1 MQTIVGK
8 YAKARIYAELVEQD
22 AISQIMGM
30 LNQPFTEGSSI
41 AVMPDVHSGK
51 GCTIGTTMT
60 IHDKIVPNLVGVD
73 IGCGVLL
80 TLIDEK
86 GDMDEAE
93 LRKLDETIRAYIP
106 SGFDVRDGHWNGG
119 HPDSKAGSDFFGLT
133 GFVETELDEL
143 RCAKKVDLKRAKQ
156 SIGSLGGGN
165 HYIELDRDS
174 QGRIWLAIHS
184 GSRSLGTGTAAHYQE
199 LAVSQRKYEDYGSY
213 NDMVAAI
220 KEQYKDKTK
229 MIGEKIKELRTK
241 ATDVPEDLCW
251 LDKSQGPEY
260 DDYIADMETVQ
271 RYAVLNRA
279 AMAREIADR
288 MGWKLGESVETVHN
302 YIDIESMI
310 LRKGAVSAKAGEKL
324 VIPMNMRDGILIC
337 IGKGNADW
345 NCSAPHGA
353 GRLMSR
359 KSAHKNLSMNDF
371 RSAMD
376 GIYTTSVSED
386 TLDESPMAYKP
397 AESIMAAIS
406 DTAEII
412 ETARPIYNFKA
423 AEKPKGMRRK

>member
-1 MQTIVGK
+1 M
-8 YAKARIYAELVEQD
+8 
-22 AISQIMGM
+22 
-30 LNQPFTEGSSI
+30 
-41 AVMPDVHSGK
+41 
-51 GCTIGTTMT
+51 
-60 IHDKIVPNLVGVD
+60 
-73 IGCGVLL
+73 
-80 TLIDEK
+80 
-86 GDMDEAE
+86 
-93 LRKLDETIRAYIP
+93 
-106 SGFDVRDGHWNGG
+106 
-119 HPDSKAGSDFFGLT
+119 
-133 GFVETELDEL
+133 
-143 RCAKKVDLKRAKQ
+143 
-156 SIGSLGGGN
+156 
-165 HYIELDRDS
+165 
-174 QGRIWLAIHS
+174 
-184 GSRSLGTGTAAHYQE
+184 RS
-199 LAVSQRKYEDYGSY
+199 
-213 NDMVAAI
+213 
-220 KEQYKDKTK
+220 
-229 MIGEKIKELRTK
+229 K

-288 MGWKLGESVETVHN
+288 MGWKLGESVETIHN

-376 GIYTTSVSED
+376 GIYTTSVAKTHWTNPRWRTS
-386 TLDESPMAYKP
+386 
-397 AESIMAAIS
+397 
-406 DTAEII
+406 
-412 ETARPIYNFKA
+412 RPN
-423 AEKPKGMRRK
+423 P

>member
-30 LNQPFTEGSSI
+30 LNQPFTEGSSV

-60 IHDKIVPNLVGVD
+60 IRDKIVPNLVGVD

-86 GDMDEAE
+86 GDMDEPE
-93 LRKLDETIRAYIP
+93 LQKLDETIRAYIP
-106 SGFDVRDGHWNGG
+106 SGFDVRDGHWSSSHTDGKSG
-119 HPDSKAGSDFFGLT
+119 PDFFGLT
-133 GFVETELDEL
+133 GFEETKLDEL

-220 KEQYKDKTK
+220 KELKS
-229 MIGEKIKELRTK
+229 R
-241 ATDVPEDLCW
+241 APDVPEDLCW

-302 YIDIESMI
+302 YIDIGSMV

-337 IGKGNADW
+337 RGKGNADW

-359 KSAHKNLSMNDF
+359 KSAHKNLRMEDF
-371 RSAMD
+371 RSSMD

-412 ETARPIYNFKA
+412 ETAKPIYNFKA